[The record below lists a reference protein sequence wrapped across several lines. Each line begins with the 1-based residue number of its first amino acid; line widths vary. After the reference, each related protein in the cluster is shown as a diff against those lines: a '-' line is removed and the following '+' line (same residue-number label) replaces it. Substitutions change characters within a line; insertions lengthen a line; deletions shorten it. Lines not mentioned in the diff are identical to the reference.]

1 MTRFTYP
8 FLRKRLVPGISR
20 RGKLPSEYSHEAGEW
35 VHFPVHC
42 KEIQCPRLLHVER
55 YGVVCEDVGYEW
67 DILRD
72 ISMTDRYSHLTLAR
86 KIQQQ
91 ERLAD
96 YYMNVILQMV

>member
-1 MTRFTYP
+1 
-8 FLRKRLVPGISR
+8 
-20 RGKLPSEYSHEAGEW
+20 
-35 VHFPVHC
+35 
-42 KEIQCPRLLHVER
+42 
-55 YGVVCEDVGYEW
+55 VGYEW